1 MKQTAESIEAEA
13 ALVRSQ
19 LVAVG
24 ADIRHHADPT
34 VIVDAVKA
42 SFQRRTAVVP
52 TLLKQNAAPVGMILL
67 GGTIGALLTGLFSP
81 SRRARSLTSKVE
93 DAPRVDGVAN
103 PSLRSQANA
112 ALLSSVGVGLG
123 YIAGMFIPTTS
134 AEDRFL
140 GQPKAVLSE
149 RLDDFLQQHTRDMKA
164 AAANAFGISRLSATT
179 LIGLA
184 LLAEAL
190 GISRQPANP
199 DTL

>member
-24 ADIRHHADPT
+24 ADIRHRADPT
-34 VIVDAVKA
+34 LIVDAVKA
-42 SFQRRTAVVP
+42 SFERQAQVVP
-52 TLLKQNAAPVGMILL
+52 ALLRQNAAPIGMILL
-67 GGTIGALLTGLFSP
+67 GGTVGAFLTGLFSP
-81 SRRARSLTSKVE
+81 SRRARPVMSKVE
-93 DAPRVDGVAN
+93 DDPRVEGVSG
-103 PSLRSQANA
+103 PTLRSQANA

-123 YIAGMFIPTTS
+123 YIAGLFIPTTS
-134 AEDRFL
+134 AEERFL

-149 RLDDFLQQHTRDMKA
+149 RLDEFLQQHTRDMKA

-190 GISRQPANP
+190 GISRQPVNP
-199 DTL
+199 DSL

>member
-24 ADIRHHADPT
+24 ADIRHRADPT
-34 VIVDAVKA
+34 LIVDAVKA
-42 SFQRRTAVVP
+42 SFERQAQVVP
-52 TLLKQNAAPVGMILL
+52 ALLRQNAAPIGMILL
-67 GGTIGALLTGLFSP
+67 GGTVGAFLTGLFSP
-81 SRRARSLTSKVE
+81 SRRARPVMSKVE
-93 DAPRVDGVAN
+93 DDPRVEGVSG
-103 PSLRSQANA
+103 PTLRSQANA

-123 YIAGMFIPTTS
+123 YFAGLFIPTTS
-134 AEDRFL
+134 AEERFL

-149 RLDDFLQQHTRDMKA
+149 RLDEFLQQHTRDMKA

-190 GISRQPANP
+190 GISRQPVNP
-199 DTL
+199 DSL